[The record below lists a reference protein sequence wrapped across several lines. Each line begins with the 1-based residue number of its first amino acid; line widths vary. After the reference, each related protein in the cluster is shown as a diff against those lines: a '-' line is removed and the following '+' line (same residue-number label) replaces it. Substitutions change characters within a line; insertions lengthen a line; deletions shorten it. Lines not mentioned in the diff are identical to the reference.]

1 MSTSF
6 WEDLKRTVTNGFN
19 VAAEK
24 TKEYTKI
31 GKLEIDIINLKR
43 SVDKSMS
50 ELGRNTYQI
59 YKSGKKADI
68 SEDGNVKKV
77 VKKIDDLKSEIAAKE
92 KEIADIKKE
101 ETKKKPEPKKSKP
114 EKAAGAEPE
123 AKGEVRTKKSTK
135 RAPEKTG
142 KAAKPSAAKKT
153 GPKK

>member
-6 WEDLKRTVTNGFN
+6 WEDFKRTVTSGFN

-101 ETKKKPEPKKSKP
+101 EPKKNPEQGKTKP
-114 EKAAGAEPE
+114 KKTTVAKPE
-123 AKGEVRTKKSTK
+123 AKIKKSTK
-135 RAPEKTG
+135 STPAKTG
-142 KAAKPSAAKKT
+142 TAVKPSSAKKT